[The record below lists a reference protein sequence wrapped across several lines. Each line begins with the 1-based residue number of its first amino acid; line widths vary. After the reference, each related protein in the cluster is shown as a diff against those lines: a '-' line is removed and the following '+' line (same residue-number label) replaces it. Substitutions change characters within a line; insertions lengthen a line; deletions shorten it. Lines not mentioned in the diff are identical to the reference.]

1 MSPET
6 EVEKLRIV
14 EDGKIRSV
22 FKCFRRFCKFGKV
35 RKTEE
40 TLANFSEKSKR
51 LKKKR
56 KERKKFITSLPHY
69 FLKICKG
76 FVKGFA
82 PWILFDCFEE
92 KFLYPLECREV
103 PSGS

>member
-1 MSPET
+1 MNLCICVYIVLIELLTRSPNK
-6 EVEKLRIV
+6 EVKNW
-14 EDGKIRSV
+14 KIRSV

-56 KERKKFITSLPHY
+56 KENKKKFTTSLPHY
-69 FLKICKG
+69 FLKIC
-76 FVKGFA
+76 
-82 PWILFDCFEE
+82 
-92 KFLYPLECREV
+92 
-103 PSGS
+103 